1 MKFIKDDFLWG
12 GATAASQIEGA
23 YDAGGKTLTL
33 LEMKP
38 FLPIKDRTAIHFGGQ
53 TKEEMLES
61 IENKKN
67 LHYPKR
73 FGIDFYHR
81 YKEDI
86 ALFKE
91 AGMNVYRMS
100 IAWSRIFPN
109 GDDKEPSKEGIAFYR
124 NVLTECKK
132 AGIKVM
138 VTMHHFDT
146 PYEIT
151 KKWGGWKNREVI
163 DLFVRYAK
171 VLFKEFDE
179 MVDYWLPF
187 NEINVAIWSTEV
199 GLGVFESDFNSKSER
214 NSAAYQGL
222 HHQFVAQAK
231 VIELGKKMCKLQT
244 QFGCMVANITTYSLD
259 CNPINEM
266 ENLKSQQISRWFFY
280 DVVAKGEY
288 PNYIKRNWKENDI
301 NVNIDEQD
309 LKLLK
314 NNTVDFISFS
324 YYMSATVAVE
334 LSQKASGNVS
344 MGGKNPFLKATEW
357 GWQIDPIGLRITLNQ
372 MWDRYQ
378 KPLFIA
384 ENGIGVLET
393 LNDQNTVEDNYRIE
407 YLSEHFKQINEA
419 IKDGVDVF
427 GYTMWTPID
436 VVSASTNEMSKRY
449 GMIYVDY
456 DDYHNGTGNRFKKKS
471 FEWFQNFMKT
481 KEL

>member
-12 GATAASQIEGA
+12 GATAASQVEGA
-23 YDAGGKTLTL
+23 YNEGGKTLTL

-38 FLPIKDRTAIHFGGQ
+38 FLPIKDRKAIHFGGQ
-53 TKEEMLES
+53 TKEEMLDS
-61 IENKKN
+61 IENKQN

-91 AGMNVYRMS
+91 AGMNLYRMS
-100 IAWSRIFPN
+100 IAWSRIFPY
-109 GDDKEPSKEGIAFYR
+109 GDDEKPNQAGIDFYR
-124 NVLTECKK
+124 NVFEECKK

-151 KKWGGWKNREVI
+151 KKYGGWTNRKVI
-163 DLFVRYAK
+163 DLFVKYAK
-171 VLFKEFDE
+171 TLFEEFDDV
-179 MVDYWLPF
+179 VDFWLPF

-199 GLGVFESDFNSKSER
+199 GLGVFESDFKSKNER
-214 NSAAYQGL
+214 DQAAYQGL
-222 HHQFVAQAK
+222 HHQFIAQAK
-231 VIELGKKMCKLQT
+231 VIELGKKMCKPET
-244 QFGCMVANITTYSLD
+244 KFGCMVANITTYALD
-259 CNPINEM
+259 CNPINEI
-266 ENLKSQQISRWFFY
+266 ENLKSQQLSRWFFY

-288 PNYIKRNWKENDI
+288 PTYIKRYFTENNI
-301 NVNIDEQD
+301 NIKMENGDE
-309 LKLLK
+309 KVLK

-324 YYMSATVAVE
+324 YYMSATVAV
-334 LSQKASGNVS
+334 QGNDKASGNVS
-344 MGGKNPFLKATEW
+344 TGGKNPFLEATEW
-357 GWQIDPIGLRITLNQ
+357 GWQIDTIGLRVSLNQ

-378 KPLFIA
+378 KPLFIS
-384 ENGIGVLET
+384 ENGIGVLEN
-393 LNDQNTVEDNYRIE
+393 LDSNNTIKDDYRID
-407 YLSEHFKQINEA
+407 YLGKHFEQINEA

-471 FEWFQNFMKT
+471 FEWFQNFMRT

>member
-23 YDAGGKTLTL
+23 YDASGKTLTL

-61 IENKKN
+61 IENKKG

-91 AGMNVYRMS
+91 AGMNIYRMS

-199 GLGVFESDFNSKSER
+199 GLGVFESDFNSKGER